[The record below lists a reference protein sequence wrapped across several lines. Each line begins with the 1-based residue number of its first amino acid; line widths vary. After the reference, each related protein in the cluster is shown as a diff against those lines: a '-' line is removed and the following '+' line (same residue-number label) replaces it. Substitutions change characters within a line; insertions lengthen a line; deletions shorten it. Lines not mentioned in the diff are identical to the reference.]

1 MITQNKRPST
11 LKEIS
16 PNYVLIII
24 GIILGLILLAL
35 SLIRGLTLQP
45 PYQAMFIAVSLVLVL
60 YGLYPVPAMR
70 AKFGTLSV
78 IGPAAIGLFVFLF
91 VWRSLYT
98 AERKFV
104 LLQDAPDQSLSRV
117 KLADGSAVT
126 LLDVDSLSDDKL
138 TSILNKLRKTIDNSH
153 PKDAAEAEKYFD
165 NIFSQL
171 IKHMEFGNNESKAI
185 EILRAYKSGRED
197 VDAQWAELIKQ
208 IAQSTSNSKDYIKF
222 INREPFALV
231 KVEEGSKVHLDL
243 VLPNGQLV
251 INGHEYL
258 VPVIA
263 NPSLAV
269 TRGLY
274 EAIVIQTF

>member
-1 MITQNKRPST
+1 MITQNERPST
-11 LKEIS
+11 SKKIS

-35 SLIRGLTLQP
+35 SLIPGLTLQP
-45 PYQAMFIAVSLVLVL
+45 PYQAMFIAVSLALVL

-165 NIFSQL
+165 DIFSQL

-251 INGHEYL
+251 INGHEYR